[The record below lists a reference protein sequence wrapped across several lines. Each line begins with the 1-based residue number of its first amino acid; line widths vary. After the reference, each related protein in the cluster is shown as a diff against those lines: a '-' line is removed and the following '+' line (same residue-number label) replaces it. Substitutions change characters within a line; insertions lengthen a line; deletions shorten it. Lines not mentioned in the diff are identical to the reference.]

1 MADNVLKREFGKKD
15 VTRLRNLM
23 TGKQDSKTGQS
34 IGYNKKQTF
43 HKEGD
48 IWEEDGRKWTIKDG
62 IKQNIT
68 KLDRAKKAHLKPLL
82 CPKCNNIMN
91 KPFDKGY
98 YNQFGTCFKCFKL
111 FETHLRVAGLYE
123 EFLTKANNNNI
134 DGFIK
139 WYKDYVH
146 EQIDQTNAGFVT
158 EAGDV
163 EKWDSGVDKAKALEA
178 LDESIKIFEA
188 AKK

>member
-1 MADNVLKREFGKKD
+1 MDENVLKKQFGKKD

-23 TGKQDSKTGQS
+23 TGKQNSKTGQS
-34 IGYNKKQTF
+34 VGYNKKQSF

-48 IWEEDGRKWTIKDG
+48 VWEEDGRKWTIKDG
-62 IKQNIT
+62 IKQNVT

-123 EFLTKANNNNI
+123 EFLTKSNNNNI

-139 WYKDYVH
+139 WYKEYVH

-163 EKWDSGVDKAKALEA
+163 EKWDSGVDKARALKA
-178 LDESIKIFEA
+178 LDESIKVFEA

>member
-1 MADNVLKREFGKKD
+1 MDENVLKKEFGKKD

-23 TGKQDSKTGQS
+23 TGKHNEKNGQS

-43 HKEGD
+43 YKEGD
-48 IWEEDGRKWTIKDG
+48 VWEQDGRKWTIKDG
-62 IKQNIT
+62 IRQNVT
-68 KLDRAKKAHLKPLL
+68 KMDRAKKAYLKPLM
-82 CPKCNNIMN
+82 CPKCEKIMN
-91 KPFDKGY
+91 KGVDKGY

-123 EFLTKANNNNI
+123 EFLEKANNNNI

-139 WYKDYVH
+139 WYKGYVH
-146 EQIDQTNAGFVT
+146 EQIDQTNAGFVA
-158 EAGDV
+158 ENGDV
-163 EKWDSGVDKAKALEA
+163 ESWNGGVDKAKALKA
-178 LDESIKIFEA
+178 LDESIKVFEE

>member
-1 MADNVLKREFGKKD
+1 MDENVLKKEFGKKD

-48 IWEEDGRKWTIKDG
+48 IWEENGRKWTIKDG
-62 IKQNIT
+62 IKQNVT

-82 CPKCNNIMN
+82 CPKCSNIMN

-163 EKWDSGVDKAKALEA
+163 EKWDSGVDKVKALEA